1 MVGRAVLTRAT
12 ALALLAGGAWTVAF
26 AQDAVVYKCP
36 GNLYTGTITAK
47 EASDRGCKA
56 LEGASVTVI
65 QSQPPAARRTPAT
78 STDGSAS
85 RPADSRVDPADQRAR
100 DSDKRRILETELRRE
115 EERLA
120 ALRLEYNNGQ
130 PERRGDEKNY
140 QKYLDRTAG
149 LKAGIERSESDVAAL
164 RRELGKLS
172 NAGSGDAAPTGKT
185 ETTGSTG
192 GV

>member
-1 MVGRAVLTRAT
+1 MGGRAVLIRAT
-12 ALALLAGGAWTVAF
+12 ALALLAGGAWTAAG
-26 AQDAVVYKCP
+26 AQETVVYKCP

-47 EASDRGCKA
+47 EAADRGCKA

-65 QSQPPAARRTPAT
+65 QSQPPAPRRAPAAAGE
-78 STDGSAS
+78 GSAS
-85 RPADSRVDPADQRAR
+85 RPADSKVDPAEQRAR

-115 EERLA
+115 EARLA

-140 QKYLDRTAG
+140 QKYLDRTAE

-164 RRELGKLS
+164 RRELGKLGT
-172 NAGSGDAAPTGKT
+172 AGVGEGAGGA
-185 ETTGSTG
+185 GSTG
-192 GV
+192 NSGSGGG